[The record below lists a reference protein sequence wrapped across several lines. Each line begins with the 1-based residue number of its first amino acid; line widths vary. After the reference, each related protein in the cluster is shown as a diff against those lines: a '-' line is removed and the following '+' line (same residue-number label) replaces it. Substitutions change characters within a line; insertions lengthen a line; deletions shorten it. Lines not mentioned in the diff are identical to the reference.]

1 MEGNDPPTD
10 VPLVTFD
17 EPNNTQTTFLT
28 ANNNNNGEQIRMRGR
43 SNTTSQNPVTIL
55 DPGFRR
61 RSRSISPSHDFN
73 NNNREI
79 NLYRS
84 RTLGHSY
91 NSPTTRPSMTTSR
104 TFINSSDQDV
114 DLHAHESSITFQPIR
129 MPSFLNMRRNNML
142 PDDDIVEMSD
152 VPRRE
157 SFSSELGFRYNDDDE
172 GFDHIDESDTA
183 KLTKN
188 RVDHSLG
195 SSTNLPVSNESQEF
209 APSNGKNNKKN
220 VLRHTKS
227 LGRMSQMLARAST
240 RVVNMANA
248 SQEQLEKEELDSNVH
263 SRTSSH
269 KSWKSNRFSDKN
281 SPTLNNNFNSSQH
294 KSKRFPSGQF
304 NDRSPQTIYNLQSQ
318 SPLEGRSLYIFG
330 PTNPIRL
337 LLYEVINHPWTES
350 IILGLIITHIL
361 LLIIDAWTPVTDSNP
376 RRTKWGSSGIDYAL
390 LVIFI
395 IYTLEIIARII
406 VSGLII
412 SPVQN
417 EIISK
422 HDVREASTDSQYSQ
436 MSNQYVSR
444 VIAHKSAMNTAFL
457 RHTFNRIDLLAVVS
471 YWIDLLI
478 TLVGVQHFFL
488 FKAISTLRS
497 LRLLAIT
504 SGCATILQS
513 LKKSAPLLVNVT
525 SFIGFFFILLS
536 IIGVQA
542 FKGSFSRRCV
552 WKDINN
558 PSNVYLH
565 EDQYCGGWMD
575 IDGSIKSVGV
585 SGSLGGKGFIC
596 PIGQICE
603 EVGNPSGGLAS
614 FDNVFFSMILVFVIS
629 TIQNWTELMY
639 RVMDS
644 DFAFASIFFI
654 LTVVI
659 LNFWLINLF
668 VAVITKMFAKI
679 REDTSHSAFT
689 LSKSTP
695 ILSDDTEG
703 WTLQDGKQMTK
714 TSWFARRMDETVYV
728 WIVLIFADLFIMA
741 FRTSNM
747 SAEKSFI
754 LDRVELI
761 FTIVFAI
768 EIILRFFSY
777 LPKYHLFFQSTKNIV
792 DFTLAIVT
800 CIIQLPF
807 IKESVI
813 YPYLTLFQILRVYRV
828 IVAIPRLRDLLVRV
842 LGSVAGF
849 ANLVLFIFIVNFI
862 AAIIGVQLLRG
873 SIPDGNTMRFSDIFN
888 SFLALYQLFSGED
901 WTVVLYNT
909 MQFESEKGSKGTAII
924 SVIFLIIYVSLS
936 NFILLT
942 MFIAVLQENFE
953 IAEEQKHKIQL
964 QTFKRDVDPKEK
976 KDDVIYRWN
985 FYKYFQAKPKAL
997 AVENIPYNLILHTQK
1012 SRVRDFLTD
1021 NDNSTGKKN
1030 ITGNKKTSTNFVIR
1044 LKQYFGYHDE
1054 IDKVPLLERTTDFGE
1069 PITDRSTEAF
1079 MDDFQEHQAIKADF
1093 LAAHPNYDASLW
1105 FLSPRNRFRRFCQLL
1120 VEASHGDRVYGTP
1133 PSPTWNFVFNAFI
1146 YLCIIASVAF
1156 AAFANMSYQKE
1167 YFEKNGDVKY
1177 PWFWITDAMFTGI
1190 FTVEFIIK
1198 IIADGFLLTPNAY
1211 LLDVWNQLDFFVLI
1225 TLYINISISATST
1238 GGVAKT
1244 VRAFKA
1250 LRALRLIKFSSSMK
1264 DIFYSILI
1272 AGAPRIIDASL
1283 LSISLVIPFAIYGV
1297 NIFAGL
1303 FFYCNDDDDS
1313 IVTNDQCIDE
1323 FDNSIYNFNVLMPR
1337 VWSNPFGYNFDDF
1350 KSALLILFEI
1360 ISGEGWIDV
1369 MATSMNIVGRDFSP
1383 QSNVSKWNALFFI
1396 FFNLAGSVFV
1406 LTLFVSV
1413 IISNYQLKSGMA
1425 YLTAD
1430 QKRWVDLK
1438 KLLKQITPS
1447 KIPKRRPSNRFR
1459 ALCFDYATE
1468 KRGTLSKIMSIIYIL
1483 HILLLMTEIKST
1495 SHLWDNIRDVVFI
1508 IFIVIYVLELSA
1520 KAIGLGWK
1528 VFHNKWNVF
1537 DFIVIT
1543 GAAATTIS
1551 VLALRNSRIMT
1562 QAQNI
1567 FLVLICLKL
1576 FQKSDVMNQ
1585 LFKNMIGSLP
1595 SILNLFAVWS
1605 IIFVVYT
1612 IMFMEIFGLTKFG
1625 TNEGR
1630 HVNFRQFPTA
1640 ITTLVRMSTG
1650 EGWNSIMHDFAVE
1663 PPNCVDDENN
1673 IFGSDC
1679 GISDNFSYCYQIA
1692 ADFSLVTRDEIR
1704 GFKKAWKDVDV
1715 DRTGYIKSNEI
1726 AKFFSKL
1733 NGSFRVRIYDDEFLV
1748 PYLIKNSTVI
1758 VTHEEGPLGQIWG
1771 TNKQKNS
1778 LIEVE
1783 NLDIRKLERNLS
1795 KINTSQIYERRKIYN
1810 QIYQEALL
1818 SVEKDSDGN
1827 EKGISF
1833 TNMLIMFAH
1842 YRLINDDQ
1850 CLEIHEY
1857 IKRKEK
1863 LERVNDNVNKD
1874 LVKSLLRTIYWRK
1887 KFKMIRERRLRVER
1901 HSETTANGIGVPRI
1915 MVNDSDAQTLRI
1927 DTNLS
1932 RGSQTRNI
1940 RGTPSPV
1947 SSTGTPI
1954 SSQTPVS
1961 PVSPGSPNSVNSDHH
1976 ISDYLDYFS
1985 SRSSF
1990 RRSSGEYSS
1999 RISSD
2004 IVSNEGENSFEES
2017 WNLIDANTEMDD
2029 QTANQLLNNLQ
2040 NNYWHDVLQEMSNND
2055 SMQNNV

>member
-104 TFINSSDQDV
+104 TFIDSSDQDV

-417 EIISK
+417 EIMSK

-542 FKGSFSRRCV
+542 FKGSFSRRF
-552 WKDINN
+552 
-558 PSNVYLH
+558 
-565 EDQYCGGWMD
+565 
-575 IDGSIKSVGV
+575 GV

-614 FDNVFFSMILVFVIS
+614 FDNVFFFHDFSFF
-629 TIQNWTELMY
+629 QNWTELMY

-714 TSWFARRMDETVYV
+714 TSWFARRMDET
-728 WIVLIFADLFIMA
+728 
-741 FRTSNM
+741 
-747 SAEKSFI
+747 
-754 LDRVELI
+754 
-761 FTIVFAI
+761 
-768 EIILRFFSY
+768 
-777 LPKYHLFFQSTKNIV
+777 STKNIV

-1120 VEASHGDRVYGTP
+1120 VEPSHGDRVYGTS

-1679 GISDNFSYCYQIA
+1679 GS
-1692 ADFSLVTRDEIR
+1692 
-1704 GFKKAWKDVDV
+1704 KKAWKDVDV

>member
-1 MEGNDPPTD
+1 
-10 VPLVTFD
+10 
-17 EPNNTQTTFLT
+17 
-28 ANNNNNGEQIRMRGR
+28 
-43 SNTTSQNPVTIL
+43 
-55 DPGFRR
+55 
-61 RSRSISPSHDFN
+61 
-73 NNNREI
+73 
-79 NLYRS
+79 
-84 RTLGHSY
+84 
-91 NSPTTRPSMTTSR
+91 
-104 TFINSSDQDV
+104 
-114 DLHAHESSITFQPIR
+114 
-129 MPSFLNMRRNNML
+129 ML

-417 EIISK
+417 EIMSK

-761 FTIVFAI
+761 FTI
-768 EIILRFFSY
+768 
-777 LPKYHLFFQSTKNIV
+777 STKNIV

-909 MQFESEKGSKGTAII
+909 MQFESEKGIYQTAI
-924 SVIFLIIYVSLS
+924 
-936 NFILLT
+936 
-942 MFIAVLQENFE
+942 
-953 IAEEQKHKIQL
+953 
-964 QTFKRDVDPKEK
+964 
-976 KDDVIYRWN
+976 
-985 FYKYFQAKPKAL
+985 
-997 AVENIPYNLILHTQK
+997 
-1012 SRVRDFLTD
+1012 
-1021 NDNSTGKKN
+1021 
-1030 ITGNKKTSTNFVIR
+1030 
-1044 LKQYFGYHDE
+1044 
-1054 IDKVPLLERTTDFGE
+1054 
-1069 PITDRSTEAF
+1069 
-1079 MDDFQEHQAIKADF
+1079 
-1093 LAAHPNYDASLW
+1093 
-1105 FLSPRNRFRRFCQLL
+1105 
-1120 VEASHGDRVYGTP
+1120 
-1133 PSPTWNFVFNAFI
+1133 
-1146 YLCIIASVAF
+1146 
-1156 AAFANMSYQKE
+1156 
-1167 YFEKNGDVKY
+1167 
-1177 PWFWITDAMFTGI
+1177 
-1190 FTVEFIIK
+1190 
-1198 IIADGFLLTPNAY
+1198 
-1211 LLDVWNQLDFFVLI
+1211 
-1225 TLYINISISATST
+1225 
-1238 GGVAKT
+1238 
-1244 VRAFKA
+1244 
-1250 LRALRLIKFSSSMK
+1250 
-1264 DIFYSILI
+1264 
-1272 AGAPRIIDASL
+1272 
-1283 LSISLVIPFAIYGV
+1283 
-1297 NIFAGL
+1297 
-1303 FFYCNDDDDS
+1303 
-1313 IVTNDQCIDE
+1313 
-1323 FDNSIYNFNVLMPR
+1323 
-1337 VWSNPFGYNFDDF
+1337 
-1350 KSALLILFEI
+1350 
-1360 ISGEGWIDV
+1360 
-1369 MATSMNIVGRDFSP
+1369 
-1383 QSNVSKWNALFFI
+1383 
-1396 FFNLAGSVFV
+1396 
-1406 LTLFVSV
+1406 
-1413 IISNYQLKSGMA
+1413 
-1425 YLTAD
+1425 
-1430 QKRWVDLK
+1430 
-1438 KLLKQITPS
+1438 
-1447 KIPKRRPSNRFR
+1447 
-1459 ALCFDYATE
+1459 
-1468 KRGTLSKIMSIIYIL
+1468 
-1483 HILLLMTEIKST
+1483 
-1495 SHLWDNIRDVVFI
+1495 
-1508 IFIVIYVLELSA
+1508 
-1520 KAIGLGWK
+1520 
-1528 VFHNKWNVF
+1528 
-1537 DFIVIT
+1537 
-1543 GAAATTIS
+1543 
-1551 VLALRNSRIMT
+1551 
-1562 QAQNI
+1562 
-1567 FLVLICLKL
+1567 
-1576 FQKSDVMNQ
+1576 
-1585 LFKNMIGSLP
+1585 
-1595 SILNLFAVWS
+1595 
-1605 IIFVVYT
+1605 
-1612 IMFMEIFGLTKFG
+1612 
-1625 TNEGR
+1625 
-1630 HVNFRQFPTA
+1630 
-1640 ITTLVRMSTG
+1640 
-1650 EGWNSIMHDFAVE
+1650 
-1663 PPNCVDDENN
+1663 
-1673 IFGSDC
+1673 
-1679 GISDNFSYCYQIA
+1679 
-1692 ADFSLVTRDEIR
+1692 
-1704 GFKKAWKDVDV
+1704 
-1715 DRTGYIKSNEI
+1715 
-1726 AKFFSKL
+1726 
-1733 NGSFRVRIYDDEFLV
+1733 
-1748 PYLIKNSTVI
+1748 
-1758 VTHEEGPLGQIWG
+1758 
-1771 TNKQKNS
+1771 
-1778 LIEVE
+1778 
-1783 NLDIRKLERNLS
+1783 
-1795 KINTSQIYERRKIYN
+1795 
-1810 QIYQEALL
+1810 
-1818 SVEKDSDGN
+1818 
-1827 EKGISF
+1827 
-1833 TNMLIMFAH
+1833 
-1842 YRLINDDQ
+1842 
-1850 CLEIHEY
+1850 
-1857 IKRKEK
+1857 
-1863 LERVNDNVNKD
+1863 
-1874 LVKSLLRTIYWRK
+1874 
-1887 KFKMIRERRLRVER
+1887 
-1901 HSETTANGIGVPRI
+1901 
-1915 MVNDSDAQTLRI
+1915 
-1927 DTNLS
+1927 
-1932 RGSQTRNI
+1932 
-1940 RGTPSPV
+1940 
-1947 SSTGTPI
+1947 
-1954 SSQTPVS
+1954 
-1961 PVSPGSPNSVNSDHH
+1961 
-1976 ISDYLDYFS
+1976 
-1985 SRSSF
+1985 
-1990 RRSSGEYSS
+1990 
-1999 RISSD
+1999 
-2004 IVSNEGENSFEES
+2004 
-2017 WNLIDANTEMDD
+2017 
-2029 QTANQLLNNLQ
+2029 
-2040 NNYWHDVLQEMSNND
+2040 
-2055 SMQNNV
+2055 